1 MAQGSPVWVDRGLS
15 LLTGVV
21 AVTAVYFMATERVIP
36 ALRGEPV
43 LLQQGDSLAES
54 LELRALGASQG
65 EEGAGVSRVPSAQAS
80 LLLVFASTCPACYA
94 NLPAWRELVN
104 TASESVSVLA
114 VALERDSAAA
124 ISYASDN
131 LPGAVT
137 VIPRDPQR
145 FVDVLG
151 LSLVPYTI
159 LVDVDGRVAFLRS
172 GRLDSASV
180 VAATR
185 ALGAL
190 SGSSILR

>member
-1 MAQGSPVWVDRGLS
+1 

-54 LELRALGASQG
+54 LELRALGASQD

-80 LLLVFASTCPACYA
+80 LLLVFSSTCPACYA
-94 NLPAWRELVN
+94 NLPAWNKLIN
-104 TASESVSVLA
+104 SASESVSVLA

-124 ISYASDN
+124 LSYASDN

-137 VIPRDPQR
+137 VIARDPQR

-151 LSLVPYTI
+151 LSVVPYTI